1 MLGKELTNMKYYSQI
16 TKKLY
21 DSVTDLTLAE
31 NKIKEAETKKLE
43 AEKIKKAER
52 ATRAKEVEAALKAS
66 KEASAKANKLL
77 KDFTNDYG
85 YFHMSYSTDDAE
97 KVTKKTD
104 NFDFFDLLN
113 SFLQ

>member
-85 YFHMSYSTDDAE
+85 YFHMSYTTNDANGNDE
-97 KVTKKTD
+97 ELNPFSFLDIV
-104 NFDFFDLLN
+104 N
-113 SFLQ
+113 SFLK